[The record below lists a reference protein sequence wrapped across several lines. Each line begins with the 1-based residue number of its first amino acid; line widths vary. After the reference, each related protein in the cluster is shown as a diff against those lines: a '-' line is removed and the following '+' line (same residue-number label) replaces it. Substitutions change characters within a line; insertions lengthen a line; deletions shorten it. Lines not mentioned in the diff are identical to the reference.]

1 MKQGMFVLSI
11 VTLLLLSGSTMYEL
25 SNSQVAQF
33 TEGIELEIDV
43 CTYLGGAEDD
53 RSWSIAVDSEDNIYI
68 TGYTESADFPASNP
82 LGCTLDSYDVFISK
96 FSSAGELIYSTRVG
110 GSSSD
115 KPSSIEVDALGNVY
129 VAGITYSQ
137 DFPIVNGY
145 DSVIEP
151 GNPPFT
157 YGKDG
162 FILKLNSTGNGIVFS
177 TYLGGSDY
185 DEISDLAIDL
195 DNNVY
200 VVGGTSSSDFPIT
213 GNAFD
218 KSYEHFTEGF
228 VTKLSSNGQSAIYSS
243 FVGAEDN
250 EHCEAIALDSSNN
263 MYIVGTTQSAGF
275 PTKNAYSTAFSDDQ
289 FCCFVLKLSNT
300 GTLDYST
307 HVGGTAAE
315 FPDGDSAQ
323 DIVVDSNGNAYVAGV
338 TDSEDFPLVNE
349 FVDTVAA
356 NQDGFIFKLSSGG
369 NSLLYSSYIGGHY
382 TTAASNLAVNDM
394 GEVCLLGFTYSDEFT
409 AIGGNST
416 YGGGMGDGIFYLL
429 SANGTPVYSS
439 YLGWNDS
446 DTFGDVVIDS
456 TGRLVMVGYSRSTN
470 PPITN
475 AYDETFNG
483 DPYDVILLVLSYT
496 SSASTT
502 SATSTSPTSTLTPVT
517 GNTPDMMFLIGGFGI
532 ASVIVILVLVRKRS
546 PSTVTTSPTSYEW

>member
-1 MKQGMFVLSI
+1 MKQGMFALSI
-11 VTLLLLSGSTMYEL
+11 LTLLLLSGSITYEL

-33 TEGIELEIDV
+33 TDGIELEVDV
-43 CTYLGGAEDD
+43 CTYFGGIEDD
-53 RSWSIAVDSEDNIYI
+53 RSWSIAVDNEDNIYI
-68 TGYTESADFPASNP
+68 TGYTQSVDFPASNP
-82 LGCTLDSYDVFISK
+82 LGCILDSYDVFIAK
-96 FSSAGELIYSTRVG
+96 FSSSGDLLYSTRVG

-145 DSVIEP
+145 DSVMEP
-151 GNPPFT
+151 GNPPYT
-157 YGKDG
+157 YGRDG

-177 TYLGGSDY
+177 SYLGGSDH
-185 DEISDLAIDL
+185 DEISDLEIDL

-200 VVGGTSSSDFPIT
+200 VVGATSSSDFPIT
-213 GNAFD
+213 PNAFD
-218 KSYEHFTEGF
+218 KSYEHFSEGF
-228 VTKLSSNGQSAIYSS
+228 VTKLSSNGQSAVYSS

-250 EHCEAIALDSSNN
+250 EHCAAIALDSSNN
-263 MYIVGTTQSAGF
+263 MYIAGTTQSAGF
-275 PTKNAYSTAFSDDQ
+275 HTKNAYSTAFSDDQ
-289 FCCFVLKLSNT
+289 FCCFVLKLSDT
-300 GTLDYST
+300 GTLEYST
-307 HVGGTAAE
+307 HVGGTSAE

-323 DIVVDSNGNAYVAGV
+323 DIVVDSNGNAYVSGV
-338 TDSEDFPLVNE
+338 TNSEDFPLVNE

-416 YGGGMGDGIFYLL
+416 FGGGMDDGIIYLL

-439 YLGWNDS
+439 YLGGNDS

-456 TGRLVMVGYSRSTN
+456 TGRLVMVGYSRSTDL
-470 PPITN
+470 PITN

-496 SSASTT
+496 GSVLTTSTT
-502 SATSTSPTSTLTPVT
+502 STTTSTAATSY
-517 GNTPDMMFLIGGFGI
+517 TPDMMFLIGGIGI

-546 PSTVTTSPTSYEW
+546 RSTGIHPPSSYE